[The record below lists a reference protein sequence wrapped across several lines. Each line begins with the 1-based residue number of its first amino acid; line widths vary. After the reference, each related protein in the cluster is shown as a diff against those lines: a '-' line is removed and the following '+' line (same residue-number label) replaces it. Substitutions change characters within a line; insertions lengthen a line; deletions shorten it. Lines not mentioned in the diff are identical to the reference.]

1 MIVFV
6 SVCAL
11 LLANAQARFCILRL
25 YEKTCVAAR
34 AMCFAGAWL
43 LGRALFCYYQKGDL
57 GMKTKNGKRF
67 AALVLAAAMLAAAV
81 GSAQAAVSDVKPNSW
96 AYKAVQYNVENNL
109 IAVGYDVYNMNAP
122 APRQDVAFAMFKLLN
137 GKDAEPSRSDQ
148 TQYIPQD
155 MKNAPDKYK
164 YSVQW
169 AIQNNVIAGARFQG
183 EHQSSSYKVWFSP
196 GHTVNRE
203 QMAAMLY
210 SMAKYDGLDI
220 ENDSASVLDAFTDGW
235 SGSAWGQKALA
246 WCVTN
251 GFMSGVGNN
260 RLAPKATLTFGQL
273 AQMMMKYG
281 QFRTRPD
288 ETPAP
293 TGSPSPLPSPTPS
306 PDEPTPSPST
316 DPDHMDLSGPWDHVQ
331 PIDELPIGGYIKDD
345 HKYNR
350 YNACID
356 TVDGIP
362 TDEEKRA
369 FLLINEYRASK
380 SIEPLIWDQSAQVV
394 AETRA
399 IEGHKMHT
407 DSSGQFAHTRPNG
420 DDKDNMETGIVM
432 EWANIGG
439 LKGHDYNP
447 FAWENAAGP
456 ADEYWE
462 NEWGYHTGTKPE
474 DVINAWIGSP
484 GHEAA
489 LVREVSADAK
499 LYGAVATS
507 HFDTD
512 IRVDDWDNIINQYY
526 WYYVSIE
533 VYD

>member
-1 MIVFV
+1 M
-6 SVCAL
+6 
-11 LLANAQARFCILRL
+11 
-25 YEKTCVAAR
+25 
-34 AMCFAGAWL
+34 
-43 LGRALFCYYQKGDL
+43 
-57 GMKTKNGKRF
+57 
-67 AALVLAAAMLAAAV
+67 
-81 GSAQAAVSDVKPNSW
+81 
-96 AYKAVQYNVENNL
+96 
-109 IAVGYDVYNMNAP
+109 
-122 APRQDVAFAMFKLLN
+122 
-137 GKDAEPSRSDQ
+137 
-148 TQYIPQD
+148 
-155 MKNAPDKYK
+155 
-164 YSVQW
+164 
-169 AIQNNVIAGARFQG
+169 
-183 EHQSSSYKVWFSP
+183 
-196 GHTVNRE
+196 
-203 QMAAMLY
+203 
-210 SMAKYDGLDI
+210 
-220 ENDSASVLDAFTDGW
+220 
-235 SGSAWGQKALA
+235 
-246 WCVTN
+246 
-251 GFMSGVGNN
+251 
-260 RLAPKATLTFGQL
+260 
-273 AQMMMKYG
+273 
-281 QFRTRPD
+281 
-288 ETPAP
+288 
-293 TGSPSPLPSPTPS
+293 
-306 PDEPTPSPST
+306 
-316 DPDHMDLSGPWDHVQ
+316 Q